1 MNEYAHRNYRRIID
15 ADTIAEFLHE
25 SCHRYLFVLRLY
37 MTLMLTCLCVDI
49 CATCILDETLW
60 EIM

>member
-1 MNEYAHRNYRRIID
+1 MCELASE
-15 ADTIAEFLHE
+15 TIAELLHE

-49 CATCILDETLW
+49 CATCILDEALW